1 MLNKLNYKILNE
13 IDFKNE
19 KNFLKTVL
27 STRGVEDI
35 EAFLNPTIENTHSPF
50 LLENIEEG
58 IELLHKNL
66 DKKIFLKVDAD
77 VDGFT
82 SASYVYQFLKSIK
95 ADIEIIWQ
103 LNYEKAHGLTFE
115 NLNGFKDIGLII
127 IPDASGKVEDFKKIK
142 EEYNIPIL
150 ILDHHIIESPEL
162 FNYATIINCTEGNYP
177 NPHLSGV
184 GVVHKF
190 FLAYCERYN
199 IDISEANNY
208 LDLVSLGLVADGMSM
223 LDLENRYYVLEG
235 IKPENRK
242 NPLMEAMF
250 IEYAEEMKLGVTI
263 HGLGWVIAPKIN
275 GCIRYGK
282 PQEQIDL
289 FRALIGEEEIIEYQ
303 PKRKSKFD
311 PIPEKEYHS
320 LQKTMARVCK
330 NVKARQD
337 SEVRRFMKKMEEI
350 VQEKNLQQNS
360 IIVIDGTDIVDKKT
374 VTGLVANKIAHK
386 YQRPTIILKR
396 FNEDFFGGSGRGF
409 GRGVMEDFREFL
421 LNSGLV
427 EVPGGHKN
435 AMGVRISE
443 DKIEELIK
451 YCNERVPKE
460 DLVIV
465 YDVDYALEADE
476 LIKEEVEK
484 IAEHYYIWGGDVPE
498 PMFLIKD
505 LHINAS
511 EVKGYGERN
520 GFIMFKY
527 KDISFIK
534 KYCPQ
539 GEYETMTMRGLH
551 TIGENKKNLIY
562 NIIGTF
568 TLNVWED
575 KVLPQIKIHYYDVEE
590 DKEYESM
597 VKPSLME
604 DEDFIF

>member
-1 MLNKLNYKILNE
+1 MKELNYKILND
-13 IDFKNE
+13 IDFK
-19 KNFLKTVL
+19 KDKHFLETIL
-27 STRGVEDI
+27 HSRGVEDI
-35 EAFLNPTIENTHSPF
+35 DAFLNPTSDNVHSPF
-50 LLENIEEG
+50 LLENLEEG
-58 IELLHKNL
+58 LKLFQENVNAG
-66 DKKIFLKVDAD
+66 KKIFLKVDAD

-82 SASYVYQFLKSIK
+82 SAAYTYQFIK
-95 ADIEIIWQ
+95 KVNPDVEIVWQ
-103 LNYEKAHGLTFE
+103 LNFEKRHGLKFNDLAGYE
-115 NLNGFKDIGLII
+115 DLGFII
-127 IPDASGKVEDFKKIK
+127 IPDASGEVEEFKKIK
-142 EEYNIPIL
+142 KKYDIPIL
-150 ILDHHIIESPEL
+150 ILDHHLMEDREL
-162 FNYATIINCTEGNYP
+162 FKYATIINCTEGKYP
-177 NPHLSGV
+177 NPNLSGV

-190 FLAYCERYN
+190 FSAYCEKYGM
-199 IDISEANNY
+199 DIAEANEF

-235 IKPENRK
+235 LKAENRK
-242 NPLMEAMF
+242 NSLIEAMF
-250 IEYAEEMKLGVTI
+250 LEYTEEMKLGPTI
-263 HGLGWVIAPKIN
+263 HSLGWVVAPKIN

-282 PQEQIDL
+282 PSEQTDL

-311 PIPEKEYHS
+311 PLPEKEYHS

-337 SEVRRFMKKMEEI
+337 SEVRRFMKKMEEVI
-350 VQEKNLQQNS
+350 INDKLQENS

-374 VTGLVANKIAHK
+374 VTGLVANKIAFK

-396 FNEDFFGGSGRGF
+396 FDPTTFGGSGRGF
-409 GRGVMEDFREFL
+409 GKGAMEDFRQFL
-421 LNSGLV
+421 LDSGLV
-427 EVPGGHKN
+427 EIPGGHKN
-435 AMGVRISE
+435 AMGIKVKE
-443 DKIEELIK
+443 DKIEELIN
-451 YCNERVPKE
+451 YCNERVSKE

-465 YDVDYALEADE
+465 YDVDYAIEAEE

-484 IAEHYYIWGGDVPE
+484 VANHYYIWGGDVPE
-498 PMFLIKD
+498 PMFLIQN

-520 GFIMFKY
+520 GFIMLKY

-539 GEYETMTMRGLH
+539 GEYEAMTLRGLH

-575 KVLPQIKIHYYDVEE
+575 NVLPQIKIHYYDVRE
-590 DKEYESM
+590 DKGYEELI
-597 VKPSLME
+597 KPTI
-604 DEDFIF
+604 DDDDFIF

>member
-1 MLNKLNYKILNE
+1 MKKLNYKILNN

-19 KNFLKTVL
+19 KNFLQTVL
-27 STRGVEDI
+27 TTRGVEDV
-35 EAFLNPTIENTHSPF
+35 ESFLNPTIEHTHSPF
-50 LLENIEEG
+50 LLKNMEEG
-58 IELLHKNL
+58 LHLLHKNL
-66 DKKIFLKVDAD
+66 GKKIFLKVDAD

-82 SASYVYQFLKSIK
+82 SAAYMYQFLKSISPET
-95 ADIEIIWQ
+95 EIVWQ
-103 LNYEKAHGLTFE
+103 LNFEKVHGLSFN
-115 NLNGFKDIGLII
+115 NLNGHEDVDLII
-127 IPDASGKVEDFKKIK
+127 IPDASGEVEDFRKI
-142 EEYNIPIL
+142 EAVYGIPIL
-150 ILDHHIIESPEL
+150 ILDHHIIENEGL
-162 FNYATIINCTEGNYP
+162 FDLATIINCVVGDYP

-190 FLAYCERYN
+190 CLAYCEKYGL
-199 IDISEANNY
+199 DVSKANEY

-242 NPLMEAMF
+242 NLLMEAMF
-250 IEYAEEMKLGVTI
+250 IEYGEEMKLGVTI

-282 PQEQIDL
+282 PEEQIDL
-289 FRALIGEEEIIEYQ
+289 FRALIGEEETIEYQ
-303 PKRKSKFD
+303 PKRKSRFD
-311 PIPEKEYHS
+311 PIPEKQYIS
-320 LQKTMARVCK
+320 LQKNMARVCK

-337 SEVRRFMKKMEEI
+337 SEVRRFMKKVEEI
-350 VQEKNLQQNS
+350 VQENNLQDNS
-360 IIVIDGTDIVDKKT
+360 IIVIDGTNIVDKKT
-374 VTGLVANKIAHK
+374 VTGLVANKIAYK

-396 FNEDFFGGSGRGF
+396 YDENTFGGSGRGF
-409 GRGVMEDFREFL
+409 GRGVMEDFRQFL
-421 LNSGLV
+421 LDSGLV
-427 EVPGGHKN
+427 EIPGGHKN
-435 AMGVRISE
+435 AMGVRVKE
-443 DKIEELIK
+443 NKIEDLIS

-460 DLVIV
+460 DLVVV
-465 YDVDYALEADE
+465 YDVDYAIEAEE
-476 LIKEEVEK
+476 LIKSEVEK

-498 PMFLIKD
+498 PMFLIKN

-539 GEYETMTMRGLH
+539 GEFETMTMRGLH
-551 TIGENKKNLIY
+551 TIGENKKNLLY

-590 DKEYESM
+590 DKAYKRM
-597 VKPSLME
+597 IKPSLLE
-604 DEDFIF
+604 DDDFDF